1 MSVTTEALIVL
12 AVFAIICLAITYYIP
27 NEEE

>member
-27 NEEE
+27 NEKE

>member
-12 AVFAIICLAITYYIP
+12 AIFAVMCLAITYYIP

>member
-12 AVFAIICLAITYYIP
+12 VVFAIICLAITYYIP